1 MSIASLSCL
10 KTLPIH
16 HCFLCQIEFSICL
29 SSFTLLRNSSLVTI
43 KLANLFH
50 SSYPHF
56 KCWSSSVGVSVHVFA
71 AYSIFATLQTKH
83 FVIFYFNCRL
93 DLSVNN
99 FLFSINTFFICFKY
113 SLCSIP
119 HLILSYLNVGI
130 ALPLVVHQYKLSF
143 FYFGLC
149 TTPSSFSHLSS
160 YQTLWWPYSSFL
172 LFYLRCCYRADAM
185 LYAWMYRFANVR
197 QLAGSERP
205 HAWSRG
211 CVLCGCVKGW

>member
-83 FVIFYFNCRL
+83 FVIFYFNSRL

-113 SLCSIP
+113 SLCSIH

-143 FYFGLC
+143 FFILAYAQHLHHFHIYLH
-149 TTPSSFSHLSS
+149 TPNSLV
-160 YQTLWWPYSSFL
+160 TLFEFL
-172 LFYLRCCYRADAM
+172 VILPAVLLQSWC
-185 LYAWMYRFANVR
+185 NVV
-197 QLAGSERP
+197 
-205 HAWSRG
+205 
-211 CVLCGCVKGW
+211 CMNV